1 MLSNNSLSFP
11 LAAAANAT
19 VFGTGLAF
27 TNRTYISCD
36 RMIAGHCTALV
47 GHNRAY
53 CSGTGTTMGKEVG
66 GVTAICICDPF
77 IGLEI
82 DNCFEARC
90 VYGADACRERNSIA
104 YVVLGLGWIFVAVC
118 AAVVVYGG
126 YVMVHG
132 RALGQLSGN
141 ATSSTLIWACLTAAM
156 LFARTLADAVS
167 ATIPSNSPREFVS
180 NPICTPILGLL
191 FIVMLLNFPLMW
203 VQIAQ
208 RAQRLE
214 AAGTNLAKN
223 ARNAVVVASVLF
235 AAAVIAIIV
244 IFKGGPTLKA
254 VFVLAQL
261 IIMVV
266 YIVASRKLLGAI
278 GTTSETAKSIA
289 TLTKRLAIWLGV
301 MVLVNLS
308 YTPVDG
314 SMYMARARGDK
325 TDGIYM
331 FLAIHSTALTPI
343 CFLVTILLFMRYI
356 HQSFD
361 RNARGPVRRV
371 APAPKAKQNSAS
383 ARSTKE
389 SGSGSGGSVS
399 ADTDHKST
407 TSTDTETRSASGTGA
422 STGGA

>member
-1 MLSNNSLSFP
+1 MPSNNSLSFP

-36 RMIAGHCTALV
+36 RKTAGQCTALV

-82 DNCFEARC
+82 DNCIEARC
-90 VYGADACRERNSIA
+90 VYGADACRERNAIA

-126 YVMVHG
+126 YVVVRG
-132 RALGQLSGN
+132 RALGQLSCN
-141 ATSSTLIWACLTAAM
+141 ATSSTLVWACLAAAM
-156 LFARTLADAVS
+156 LFAWTLADAVS
-167 ATIPSNSPREFVS
+167 ATIPSTDVREFVS

-191 FIVMLLNFPLMW
+191 LIVMLLNFPLMW

-223 ARNAVVVASVLF
+223 ARNAVVVVSVLF

-254 VFVLAQL
+254 IFVLAQL

-314 SMYMARARGDK
+314 SMYIARARGDK

-343 CFLVTILLFMRYI
+343 SFLVAILLFMRYI
-356 HQSFD
+356 HQSFE

-371 APAPKAKQNSAS
+371 APAPNAKQNSAS
-383 ARSTKE
+383 MRSTKE
-389 SGSGSGGSVS
+389 SGSGGSV
-399 ADTDHKST
+399 DTDHNST
-407 TSTDTETRSASGTGA
+407 TCTSTDTETRSASGTGVT
-422 STGGA
+422 TGKA

>member
-1 MLSNNSLSFP
+1 MPSNNSLSFP

-36 RMIAGHCTALV
+36 RKTAGQCTALV

-82 DNCFEARC
+82 DNCIEARC
-90 VYGADACRERNSIA
+90 VYGADACRERNAIA

-126 YVMVHG
+126 YVVVRG
-132 RALGQLSGN
+132 RALGQLSCN
-141 ATSSTLIWACLTAAM
+141 ATSSTLVWACLAAAM
-156 LFARTLADAVS
+156 LFAWTLADAVS
-167 ATIPSNSPREFVS
+167 ATIPSTDVREFVS

-191 FIVMLLNFPLMW
+191 LIVMLLNFPLMW

-223 ARNAVVVASVLF
+223 ARNAVVVVSVLF

-254 VFVLAQL
+254 IFVLAQL

-314 SMYMARARGDK
+314 SMYIARARGDK

-343 CFLVTILLFMRYI
+343 SFLVAILLFMRYI
-356 HQSFD
+356 HQSFE

-371 APAPKAKQNSAS
+371 APAPNAKQNSAS
-383 ARSTKE
+383 VRSTKE
-389 SGSGSGGSVS
+389 SGSGGSV
-399 ADTDHKST
+399 DTDHNST
-407 TSTDTETRSASGTGA
+407 TCTSTDKETRSASGTGV
-422 STGGA
+422 STGKA

>member
-399 ADTDHKST
+399 VDTDHKST

>member
-104 YVVLGLGWIFVAVC
+104 YVVLGLGWLFVAVC
-118 AAVVVYGG
+118 AAAVVYGG